1 MTAMIGCRTPAT
13 FIRISGSENGW
24 MFKNLLSQ
32 AIWIP
37 TAVEGGV
44 KMCLSSPD
52 GDQGYPGEMQVSV
65 TYTLQEKTL
74 AVEYEARC
82 SKTTP
87 VNLTNHSYF
96 NLGGQGNLESPI
108 NARFWDV
115 GGNQSTRRKPTQAW
129 GEHGNSTQ
137 AGRGFDPQSSEL

>member
-96 NLGGQGNLESPI
+96 NLGGQAADNVYDHEVSISAHSYLPVDDTSI
-108 NARFWDV
+108 
-115 GGNQSTRRKPTQAW
+115 PT
-129 GEHGNSTQ
+129 
-137 AGRGFDPQSSEL
+137 GFIS